1 MTLII
6 HQQEE
11 IEIDIEGDY
20 VVIRSNGLYGSQLIP
35 IAKENIEPVIQAIR
49 ENAAQLLKDFYEQ
62 P

>member
-6 HQQEE
+6 HQQDE
-11 IEIDIEGDY
+11 IEVSTEDDYIIIESTGHANNQR
-20 VVIRSNGLYGSQLIP
+20 IA
-35 IAKENIEPVIQAIR
+35 IAKENIEPVIQALR